1 MTKRGRPK
9 KNMSIVETNIRIT
22 KEVKTD
28 LTDFASL
35 VGLPLSDALEVLL
48 KPHQER
54 IEALRKTRYE
64 LGVPGKRGDD
74 NLN

>member
-54 IEALRKTRYE
+54 IDALRKTRHE
-64 LGVPGKRGDD
+64 LGVPSRQDESK
-74 NLN
+74 LN